1 MASTSFDIITIGGG
15 LGGAALAKVMAERGA
30 RVLVLESE
38 TRFRDR
44 VRGEVM
50 VSWGVAEAKELGI
63 YDSMRAAGGKEIEW
77 ADMALGG
84 NKPVRRHMPTTTVP
98 GTPRL
103 NFYHPDI
110 QEALLEA
117 ASSAGTVVHRGARVR
132 GLQLDDSP
140 KVAATVNGVEQEFS
154 ARLVAGADGR
164 ASSTRTW
171 GGFDVLRKPVPTFC
185 AGILFDGM
193 TAPDDTSHTFRVFD
207 QGLTALLFPQ
217 GIGRV
222 RAYVCYPTAW
232 QQRLSGSGDI
242 RRFIDWSVDA
252 GAPAE
257 FFQGAIPAGPL
268 ASFDS
273 ATNWVE
279 HPYRDRVVLIGDAA
293 ASTDPIWGQGL
304 SFIMRDVRVLR
315 DQLLN
320 QGDWDEAG
328 HAYAEEHDK
337 YFTVYNTVES
347 WFERL
352 LVETGPEADARRAQ
366 ALPLW
371 NEDASRRPDT
381 FSSGPD
387 HAIDETMRRRF
398 FGEE

>member
-1 MASTSFDIITIGGG
+1 MASTSYDIITIGGG
-15 LGGAALAKVMAERGA
+15 LGGAALAKVMAESGA

-63 YDSMRAAGGKEIEW
+63 YEIMMAAGGKEIEW

-84 NKPVRRHMPTTTVP
+84 NKPERRHMRTTTVP

-103 NFYHPDI
+103 HFYHPDM

-117 ASSAGTVVHRGARVR
+117 ASNAGAVVRRGARVR
-132 GLQLDDSP
+132 GMHLDDFP
-140 KVAATVNGVEQEFS
+140 KVVATVNGAEKEFS

-164 ASSTRTW
+164 TSSTRTW
-171 GGFDVLRKPVPTFC
+171 GGFDVLRAPAQTFC
-185 AGILFDGM
+185 AGVLLDGM
-193 TAPDDTSHTFRVFD
+193 AAPDDTSHLFRGFE
-207 QGLTALLFPQ
+207 GLSALLFPQ
-217 GIGRV
+217 GSGRV
-222 RAYVCYPTAW
+222 RAYVCYPTTW
-232 QQRLSGSGDI
+232 GQRLSGSGDI
-242 RRFIDWSVDA
+242 RRFIDWSIDA

-257 FFQGAIPAGPL
+257 FFQGAIQAGPL

-273 ATNWVE
+273 ATTWVE
-279 HPYRDRVVLIGDAA
+279 HPCRDHVVLIGDAA
-293 ASTDPIWGQGL
+293 GATDPIWGQGL

-315 DQLLN
+315 DQLIN
-320 QGDWDEAG
+320 HEDWVRAG
-328 HAYAEEHDK
+328 HAYADEHDK
-337 YFTVYNTVES
+337 YFTVLNTVQF

-371 NEDASRRPDT
+371 REDASRRVDT

-387 HAIDETMRRRF
+387 HAIDETVRRRF

>member
-1 MASTSFDIITIGGG
+1 MASTSYDIITIGGG

-50 VSWGVAEAKELGI
+50 ASWGVAEAKELGI
-63 YDSMRAAGGKEIEW
+63 YEIMRAAGGWEIEW
-77 ADMALGG
+77 GEMVVDRS
-84 NKPVRRHMPTTTVP
+84 KPVRRHMPTTTIP

-110 QEALLEA
+110 QESLLEA
-117 ASSAGTVVHRGARVR
+117 ASNAGAVIYRGARVR
-132 GLQLDDSP
+132 GLQLGDFP
-140 KVAATVNGVEQEFS
+140 KVIATVNGVEQEFS

-164 ASSTRTW
+164 TSGTRTW

-193 TAPDDTSHTFRVFD
+193 AAPDDTSHSFRVFD
-207 QGLTALLFPQ
+207 QGLTSLLFPQ
-217 GIGRV
+217 GNGRV
-222 RAYVCYPTAW
+222 RAYVFYPTTW
-232 QQRLSGSGDI
+232 EQRLSGSGDI
-242 RRFIDWSVDA
+242 RRFIDWSVEA

-257 FFQGAIPAGPL
+257 FFQGANPAGPL

-273 ATNWVE
+273 TTTWVE
-279 HPYRDRVVLIGDAA
+279 HPYRNRVVLIGDAA
-293 ASTDPIWGQGL
+293 AATDPIWGQGL

-320 QGDWDEAG
+320 HEDWDEAG
-328 HAYAEEHDK
+328 RTYAEERDK

-347 WFERL
+347 WFEQL
-352 LVETGPEADARRAQ
+352 LVETGLEADARRAQ

-371 NEDASRRPDT
+371 REDASRRLDT
-381 FSSGPD
+381 FGSGPD
-387 HAIDETMRRRF
+387 HAIDETIRRRF